1 MLLMTI
7 VKEES
12 LVAVI
17 AHLSKALEMARK
29 YHQNPSKA
37 KLMAQIGRAM
47 AAADDLD

>member
-1 MLLMTI
+1 MAI
-7 VKEES
+7 VKEDI

-17 AHLSKALEMARK
+17 AHLGKAMDMARK
-29 YHQNPSKA
+29 YRQYPDKA